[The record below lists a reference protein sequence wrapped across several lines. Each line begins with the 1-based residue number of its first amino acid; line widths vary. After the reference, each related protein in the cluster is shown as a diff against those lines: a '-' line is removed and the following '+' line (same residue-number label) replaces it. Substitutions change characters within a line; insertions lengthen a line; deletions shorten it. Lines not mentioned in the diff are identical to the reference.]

1 MDILLIAGLWLDS
14 SVWSDVAAALEE
26 LDHRPVPLTLPGQG
40 VGSASATLD
49 DQLAAV
55 VAAVDAAPTA
65 PMVVGHSAASTLA
78 WLAADARPQRV
89 AKVAFIGGFP
99 NADGQSYAD
108 FFPIVDGTMPFP
120 GWGPFEGP
128 DSADLDEAMKA
139 RIADAAIPVPEG
151 VSKAVVRLTESRR
164 YDVPV
169 VLICPEF
176 TPAQAQ
182 AWIDAGEIPELARA
196 TRLELIDI
204 DTGHWPMLSA
214 PAELAR
220 ILASAAGE

>member
-1 MDILLIAGLWLDS
+1 M
-14 SVWSDVAAALEE
+14 
-26 LDHRPVPLTLPGQG
+26 
-40 VGSASATLD
+40 
-49 DQLAAV
+49 
-55 VAAVDAAPTA
+55 
-65 PMVVGHSAASTLA
+65 
-78 WLAADARPQRV
+78 
-89 AKVAFIGGFP
+89 
-99 NADGQSYAD
+99 
-108 FFPIVDGTMPFP
+108 
-120 GWGPFEGP
+120 
-128 DSADLDEAMKA
+128 A

-169 VLICPEF
+169 ALICPEF